1 VASESLNAVFVN
13 YGNNPFDLMTESM
26 KILEKYSG
34 TFTVRERKQLPGMLD
49 WFGWCTWDAFY
60 HDVHPE
66 GIKYGLKSLSEGGTP
81 ARFLIIDDGWQDT
94 TNEFQIEG
102 EPKVEGSQFGGR
114 LVSIKENSKFKK
126 TENEAPSKA
135 PADLKE
141 FVSDI
146 KKSFGLK
153 FVYVWHALMGYWGG
167 LHPDAP
173 GTKKYNPELKF
184 PVQSPGNLAH
194 MRDLSMDCM
203 EKYGVGMIDPAK
215 ISVFYD
221 DLHKYLVSQEV
232 DGVKVDVQN
241 ILETMATG
249 LGGRVSLTRH
259 FQEALERS
267 IATHFKDNSII
278 CCMGHNTDSVYK
290 Y

>member
-1 VASESLNAVFVN
+1 MHYVCNLAWHPLIQTNFLTKLYFYLTIAIAIATI
-13 YGNNPFDLMTESM
+13 DL
-26 KILEKYSG
+26 G
-34 TFTVRERKQLPGMLD
+34 DFTCD
-49 WFGWCTWDAFY
+49 FF
-60 HDVHPE
+60 
-66 GIKYGLKSLSEGGTP
+66 LSEVLLY
-81 ARFLIIDDGWQDT
+81 LI
-94 TNEFQIEG
+94 
-102 EPKVEGSQFGGR
+102 
-114 LVSIKENSKFKK
+114 VSIANTNFEISSVMCFF
-126 TENEAPSKA
+126 TF
-135 PADLKE
+135 LR
-141 FVSDI
+141 
-146 KKSFGLK
+146 
-153 FVYVWHALMGYWGG
+153 FVYVWHALLGYWGG

-194 MRDLSMDCM
+194 IRDLSMDCM